1 MDIGSRRQLFI
12 DDRFIE
18 SQTGITLRM
27 NPPVKVGPALLQ
39 ETELEARGLGFVT
52 VLEAGGRYLMY
63 YRGSA
68 APDAPVAKP
77 QHHQDEVRQPLM
89 CLATS
94 DDGVS
99 WRREKVGLHE
109 VNGSTDNNV
118 VMRGCEGIVFID
130 PNATNDCP
138 FWWFG
143 IIRSNTTSWEQARGA
158 VYGWSPQKEG
168 GLYLM
173 CSRDGVQWERVPD
186 AAVPFLCDTHN
197 QCFCDT
203 RLNKYVAYVRGWHP
217 QGQPGDRGRTVCRTE
232 TDALLDL
239 PWPHQQTQFSSRG
252 PHGLFGNVRDE
263 LPIVMQAD
271 ELDPPG
277 TDLYTPAV
285 HQYPYA
291 DDAYFSFTSPYRH
304 YDGFDSHG
312 RDTRGTRVNTGLV
325 EIACAVSRDGVAWH
339 RFREPY
345 VRPGLIGQLD
355 GGSMYMGSGMMRKGD
370 ELWQYYTGNAHAH
383 DTGAIVEGEPHAM
396 IGRLVQRL
404 DGFASADAGPKG
416 GELSTPVLTFAG
428 DRLLLNIDCGALGEA
443 WVELLDEAGR
453 PIPGHTMDEAVS
465 VDRNGTAQEVWWQ
478 DGPDVSKIAGRRIR
492 LRFRMR
498 SAKLYAFEFAAAQ

>member
-1 MDIGSRRQLFI
+1 MDVGSRKQLFI

-27 NPPVKVGPALLQ
+27 NPPAKAGPVLLQ
-39 ETELEARGLGFVT
+39 ETDLETRGLGFAT
-52 VLEAGGRYLMY
+52 VLEMDGRYLMY
-63 YRGSA
+63 YRGNA
-68 APDAPVAKP
+68 APDVSVPRP
-77 QHHQDEVRQPLM
+77 RHHQDEVRQPLM

-94 DDGVS
+94 DDGVN
-99 WRREKVGLHE
+99 WRREKVGLLE

-118 VMRGCEGIVFID
+118 VMRGCEGTVFID
-130 PNATNDCP
+130 PNRTNDCA

-143 IIRSNTTSWEQARGA
+143 IIRSCTTSWDQAQGA

-173 CSRDGVQWERVPD
+173 CSRDGVEWRRVPE

-197 QCFCDT
+197 QCFYDT
-203 RLNKYVAYVRGWHP
+203 RLGKYVAYVRGWSP
-217 QGQPGDRGRTVCRTE
+217 EGRPGDHGRTVCRTE

-239 PWPHQQTQFSSRG
+239 PWPHRQTQFSSRG

-285 HQYPYA
+285 HQYAYG

-312 RDTRGTRVNTGLV
+312 RDPRGTRVNTGPV
-325 EIACAVSRDGVAWH
+325 EIACAVSRDGVEWH

-345 VRPGLIGQLD
+345 VRPGLIGSLD
-355 GGSMYMGSGMMRKGD
+355 GGSMYMGAGMLRKGD
-370 ELWQYYTGNAHAH
+370 ELWQYYMANAYAH
-383 DTGAIVEGEPHAM
+383 DSSAVVEGEPNAM
-396 IGRLVQRL
+396 IGRLAQRL
-404 DGFASADAGPKG
+404 DGFVSADADHTG
-416 GELSTPVLTFAG
+416 GELVTPPVTFAG
-428 DRLLLNIDCGALGEA
+428 NRLLLNVDCAAMGEV
-443 WVELLDEAGR
+443 WVEMMDENDC
-453 PIPGHTMDEAVS
+453 PITGHAMDEAVS
-465 VDRNGTAQEVWWQ
+465 VDRNATAQEVWWHG
-478 DGPDVSKIAGRRIR
+478 GPDVGALAGKPVKLRIK
-492 LRFRMR
+492 MR
-498 SAKLYAFEFAAAQ
+498 SAKLYAFQFVNAT